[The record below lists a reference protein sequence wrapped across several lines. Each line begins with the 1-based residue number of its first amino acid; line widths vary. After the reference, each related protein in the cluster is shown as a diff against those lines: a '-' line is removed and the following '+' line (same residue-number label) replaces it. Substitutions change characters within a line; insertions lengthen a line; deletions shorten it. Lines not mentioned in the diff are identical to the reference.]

1 MSLSDRRYFESE
13 LKLLQEDINKL
24 SSKLFIPL
32 SVTQKPHKQGLN
44 SLFLS
49 LSSFSLSLSILSPS
63 PHLFNWFQEQIV
75 KRNGYESDTVDQ
87 VSE

>member
-49 LSSFSLSLSILSPS
+49 LSILSPS
-63 PHLFNWFQEQIV
+63 PHLFNCFQEQIV